1 MKKHKEAIESDP
13 NFKLI
18 DAVKLEM
25 IHVFDRLRFSELN
38 VDFLKDFIVE
48 KGFIIY
54 PRDLYAFFKEC
65 RTRYGNENDA
75 FKAVYEVAEKQAA
88 RKQQT
93 SNEDMIILSD
103 FVKNELIKLHRDID
117 YRAMTKQFLM
127 DYVVRKGFI
136 TRSTAL
142 NFAGVCVEIKSQ
154 QKVIRGF
161 FKDIYGIYDLLQ
173 PNGHKFP
180 VRNDKLQRYTTLK
193 KLQIPKWPP
202 VVQKMKGVHWYL
214 CRENDGALAV
224 KHQTMIHSSDYLIA
238 EMKQDREE
246 ISDFALITS
255 SFITAKHCDV

>member
-1 MKKHKEAIESDP
+1 VYFLAEKQAMKKHKEAIESDP

-65 RTRYGNENDA
+65 RIRYGNENDA

-93 SNEDMIILSD
+93 SSEDIIILSD
-103 FVKNELIKLHRDID
+103 FVKNELVKLRRDID
-117 YRAMTKQFLM
+117 YRSMTKQFLM

-142 NFAGVCVEIKSQ
+142 NFAGVC
-154 QKVIRGF
+154 
-161 FKDIYGIYDLLQ
+161 
-173 PNGHKFP
+173 
-180 VRNDKLQRYTTLK
+180 
-193 KLQIPKWPP
+193 
-202 VVQKMKGVHWYL
+202 
-214 CRENDGALAV
+214 AV

-246 ISDFALITS
+246 TSDFALITS